1 MDGAR
6 EKEKER
12 IDCTGGTE
20 ILHRE
25 MEMNIERET
34 KELATHDL
42 NVLLNA
48 AEEMRNHF
56 RAFERIKEVMQVLI
70 NSNQII
76 SELNEKAETIRTT
89 IERLQAEK
97 VKVQAELD
105 AAIAS
110 VAQHQETEKRAKEK
124 VSEAEVRLEE
134 IREMIQKTLG
144 ARQS

>member
-1 MDGAR
+1 
-6 EKEKER
+6 
-12 IDCTGGTE
+12 
-20 ILHRE
+20 
-25 MEMNIERET
+25 MNMERET

-76 SELNEKAETIRTT
+76 GELNEKADTIRAT

-110 VAQHQETEKRAKEK
+110 VAQHQETEKRAREK

-144 ARQS
+144 DRQS